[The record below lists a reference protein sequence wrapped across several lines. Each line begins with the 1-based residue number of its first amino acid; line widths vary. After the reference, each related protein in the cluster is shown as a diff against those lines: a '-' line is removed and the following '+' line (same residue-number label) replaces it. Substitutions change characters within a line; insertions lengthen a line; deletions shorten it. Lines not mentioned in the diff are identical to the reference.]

1 MTFPGF
7 CPWLLI
13 PTQPT
18 RASEPAAEEHSLCNC
33 LSSWLKH
40 RVGWKFPHWE
50 FSRLGQLQGEQSGF
64 QPVKRHFRRFH
75 PSLFCSTSR
84 EFPAS
89 LSPAQCCLWLSGGI
103 YPRWGQMSSTDT
115 QFAQSN
121 CSCAYKVNK
130 QQRRWQEVKK
140 GERIKVKKKQFEQ
153 STPHILPQQKGARTK
168 QGRTLRM
175 SPTLWDICHGQSLL
189 DHRGGAEQAQPGSEA
204 SPSKCVCSVPGV
216 ILWCLSALYNQQL
229 DEIISLGRCEVWGKC
244 AV

>member
-1 MTFPGF
+1 MKISTLGIFQTGSASRRTEWFLACEEAFQEVSPIPLLQHIMGVPCKPLPSTVLSVAVRRNLPQMGTNVQHRHTI
-7 CPWLLI
+7 CP
-13 PTQPT
+13 
-18 RASEPAAEEHSLCNC
+18 E
-33 LSSWLKH
+33 
-40 RVGWKFPHWE
+40 
-50 FSRLGQLQGEQSGF
+50 QLQ
-64 QPVKRHFRRFH
+64 
-75 PSLFCSTSR
+75 L
-84 EFPAS
+84 
-89 LSPAQCCLWLSGGI
+89 CLQG
-103 YPRWGQMSSTDT
+103 
-115 QFAQSN
+115 
-121 CSCAYKVNK
+121 K

-229 DEIISLGRCEVWGKC
+229 DEIISLGRCEV
-244 AV
+244 